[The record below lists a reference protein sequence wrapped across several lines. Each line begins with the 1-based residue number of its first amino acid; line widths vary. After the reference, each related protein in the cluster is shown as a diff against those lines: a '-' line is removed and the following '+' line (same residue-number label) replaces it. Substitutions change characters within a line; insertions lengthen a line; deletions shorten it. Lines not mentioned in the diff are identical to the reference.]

1 MSRFVK
7 GLRSHPS
14 RAGLGSAVSAL
25 EILPATEPI
34 CTGIRAESVL
44 HRKGI
49 DGQAGSLRFSP
60 SSMLPTGVGQH
71 IVQPLWAFGN
81 FSAILSAENTVRTQ
95 SAELARRWLFFG
107 HQNAGPHA
115 AGKIGSSR
123 RRLLGRVIVVRA
135 SRVLLP
141 DRVRHCWLDRTVM
154 IHQPRSERGNRSDS
168 SVRGS
173 AAASRCDSPV
183 APADRSDRSARR
195 RSDCSELP
203 EARGAQSF
211 VERLRR
217 IDVLPTIL
225 AACQTLAGKADRIV

>member
-14 RAGLGSAVSAL
+14 KAGLSSAVSVV

-81 FSAILSAENTVRTQ
+81 FSAILSPENIVSTQ

-107 HQNAGPHA
+107 SKSWPSCCWEDRTVLPQA
-115 AGKIGSSR
+115 S
-123 RRLLGRVIVVRA
+123 RA
-135 SRVLLP
+135 SHRRQGQRVLLP
-141 DRVRHCWLDRTVM
+141 DRVRHCWLDRTVV
-154 IHQPRSERGNRSDS
+154 IDQPRSERGNRSDT
-168 SVRGS
+168 SVRGG
-173 AAASRCDSPV
+173 C
-183 APADRSDRSARR
+183 
-195 RSDCSELP
+195 
-203 EARGAQSF
+203 G
-211 VERLRR
+211 R
-217 IDVLPTIL
+217 ISL
-225 AACQTLAGKADRIV
+225 